1 MKNDR
6 RMLVSMML
14 LVLLLPAAAAAE
26 DCRGIGGTGRT
37 SLDCGIG
44 GTGKSMTG
52 IGGTG
57 HGGIGGTGSLA
68 NKAGIGGTGHS
79 DGGIGG
85 TGIVGTITGFGSIWV
100 NGLEVDYDAKTK
112 LLNNEST
119 ANANELAVGQIVVV
133 EASGDDKRLKADK
146 ITVIHAVD
154 GEISSIDA
162 GQNKLTVLG
171 QSVNRTAQTV
181 VQDRQTQQS
190 AIQLKQG
197 EHVKVSGLRM
207 ANGQIVAS
215 RIDRTGGTAES
226 GVVGPITAMDGDTIQ
241 IYDLKIR
248 TKERT
253 GFKVGQ
259 EILAKGRVENG
270 VLNAAEVILSPVTRI
285 YGRTERINLQ
295 GYVGSVGPDG
305 QVRIGELEVIP
316 NPADANRQDRPAIT
330 PGELI
335 QISGRFSGDH
345 RVIADR
351 IEISRD
357 RPERTMR
364 EGIGRGER
372 NSTSQIERSDRSD
385 HSDHSDRSDRAD
397 RADRSDR
404 SDRADRA
411 ERSDHADRPDKPD
424 RSEHSDAEKHS
435 DKKH

>member
-6 RMLVSMML
+6 HLLSAMML
-14 LVLLLPAAAAAE
+14 LALLLPATVVAE
-26 DCRGIGGTGRT
+26 DCRGIGGTGRG

-100 NGLEVDYDAKTK
+100 NGLEVEFDAKTK
-112 LLNNEST
+112 LLNNESAAT
-119 ANANELAVGQIVVV
+119 ANELAVGQIVVV
-133 EASGDDKRLKADK
+133 EAKGDNTRLQADK
-146 ITVIHAVD
+146 ISVVHAVN
-154 GEISSIDA
+154 GAITAIDA
-162 GQNKLTVLG
+162 GQNTFTVLG
-171 QSVNRTAQTV
+171 QTV
-181 VQDRQTQQS
+181 VQDQQAQQS
-190 AIQLKQG
+190 AAPFKLG
-197 EHVKVSGLRM
+197 EHIKVSGLRM

-215 RIDRTGGTAES
+215 RIERSNETAES
-226 GVVGPITAMDGDTIQ
+226 GVVGPITALEGDTMQ
-241 IYDLKIR
+241 IFGLKIR
-248 TKERT
+248 TKEQDR
-253 GFKVGQ
+253 FKVGQ
-259 EILAKGRVENG
+259 EVLVKGRVEGG
-270 VLNAAEVILSPVTRI
+270 VLNASEITPSPMTRL

-295 GYVGSVGPDG
+295 GYVGAVGPDG

-316 NPADANRQDRPAIT
+316 NPADANRQDRQTIN
-330 PGELI
+330 PGELV

-357 RPERTMR
+357 RPERAMR
-364 EGIGRGER
+364 ESIRGDR
-372 NSTSQIERSDRSD
+372 NNTGQIERSDRSD
-385 HSDHSDRSDRAD
+385 HADHSDRAD

-411 ERSDHADRPDKPD
+411 DRSDHADRPDKPD
-424 RSEHSDAEKHS
+424 RSDHSDAEKHS

>member
-6 RMLVSMML
+6 HMLSSMVL
-14 LVLLLPAAAAAE
+14 LALLLPAIASAE
-26 DCRGIGGTGRT
+26 DCRGIGGTGRA

-112 LLNNEST
+112 LLNNETSAKT
-119 ANANELAVGQIVVV
+119 DELAIGQIVVV
-133 EASGDDKRLKADK
+133 EAKGDDQRLQADK

-154 GEISSIDA
+154 GEISAISA
-162 GQNKLTVLG
+162 GQDKLTVLG
-171 QSVNRTAQTV
+171 QSVSRTAQTV
-181 VQDRQTQQS
+181 VQERQSQQP

-197 EHVKVSGLRM
+197 EHIRVSGLRM

-215 RIDRTGGTAES
+215 RIERSNAAAES
-226 GVVGPITAMDGDTIQ
+226 GVVGPITAIDGDTIQ

-248 TKERT
+248 TKQRT

-259 EILAKGRVENG
+259 EIVVKGRVENG
-270 VLNAAEVILSPVTRI
+270 MLNAAEITLSPVTRL

-295 GYVGSVGPDG
+295 GYVGSVGADG

-316 NPADANRQDRPAIT
+316 NPADANRQDRQTIA
-330 PGELI
+330 PGELV

-364 EGIGRGER
+364 EGLARGER
-372 NSTSQIERSDRSD
+372 NSAGQIERSDRSD

-404 SDRADRA
+404 ADRA
-411 ERSDHADRPDKPD
+411 ERNDHADRPDKPD
-424 RSEHSDAEKHS
+424 RSDHSDAEKHS